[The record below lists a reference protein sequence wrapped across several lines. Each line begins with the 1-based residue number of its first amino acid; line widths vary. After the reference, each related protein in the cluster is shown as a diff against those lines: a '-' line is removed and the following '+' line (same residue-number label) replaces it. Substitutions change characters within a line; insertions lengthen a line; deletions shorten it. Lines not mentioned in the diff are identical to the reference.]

1 MTTNHTPTPW
11 RIGDAGHT
19 VFGPPNGN
27 PSPKIVA
34 YDLMSNDARLIV
46 QAVNSHT
53 ALVEA
58 LLALETAA
66 KTVYNDP
73 YSTCRCAD
81 TLREPLTQ
89 ARAALALA
97 NT

>member
-34 YDLMSNDARLIV
+34 YDLMRDDAHLIV
-46 QAVNSHT
+46 RAVNSHHT
-53 ALVEA
+53 LVEA
-58 LLALETAA
+58 LQALLKAGAMFNAWGDYGSHPAA
-66 KTVYNDP
+66 
-73 YSTCRCAD
+73 
-81 TLREPLTQ
+81 EQ

-97 NT
+97 KT